1 MRLYTFL
8 CLAGVQMSEASK
20 IRAWGRE
27 QGMELSDRGPLPDAL
42 REAWLARDG
51 AEPED
56 EPIVVTVPFLGDG
69 PGETPEA
76 NGTQPEQKVERKPER
91 KPQPPKRRPFFQRKP
106 KEAGRP
112 RKRVSIENIV
122 TAGWGLGAMALA
134 QSPRALPM
142 ARVLDMQA
150 PVAGIVV
157 EDIAKGTIIDR
168 LLQPLARGGE
178 SAEKAMGLLGP
189 PIIVGI
195 MTARPELYPV
205 LRGPLKLSM
214 MTWMEIS
221 GPAMDKA
228 QKRAADWSERF
239 GHVDLDAMIDGLF
252 ADVPAPPG
260 SQWGDAIS
268 EQEEENIRKARG
280 E

>member
-1 MRLYTFL
+1 
-8 CLAGVQMSEASK
+8 MSEASE

-27 QGMELSDRGPLPDAL
+27 QGMELSDRGPLPEAL
-42 REAWLARDG
+42 REAWLARDAG
-51 AEPED
+51 SED
-56 EPIVVTVPFLGDG
+56 EPILVSVPFLGDDPG
-69 PGETPEA
+69 PVAEA
-76 NGTQPEQKVERKPER
+76 NGTAPETPIVERRPER
-91 KPQPPKRRPFFQRKP
+91 KPQAPKRRPFFTRKP
-106 KEAGRP
+106 KETGKP

-157 EDIAKGTIIDR
+157 EDIAKNTLIDR
-168 LLQPLARGGE
+168 ILQPLARGGE

-221 GPAMDKA
+221 GPAMEKA
-228 QKRAADWSERF
+228 QKRAEDWSERF

-252 ADVPAPPG
+252 ADVPAPAG
-260 SQWGDAIS
+260 STWAEAAS